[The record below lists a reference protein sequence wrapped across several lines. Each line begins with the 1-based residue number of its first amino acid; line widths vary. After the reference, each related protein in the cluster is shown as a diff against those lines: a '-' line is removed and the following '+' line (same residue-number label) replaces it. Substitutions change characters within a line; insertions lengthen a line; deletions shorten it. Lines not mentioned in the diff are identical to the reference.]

1 MNCKRHEL
9 TNCTRM
15 SRIVKN
21 QNLNPHS
28 EHSDGYLGH
37 SGRQSG
43 FSLIEALVAATI
55 FAIAATSM
63 TGVYLAVQRLNQA
76 ARSLTAV
83 QQNARFVMEDISKI
97 VRNGQINYAAY
108 GGPVPQPSAQYL
120 YLIDRD
126 GQPVRISYNAG
137 NQTLD
142 LQKGSGATTNY
153 MGAEV
158 RVLNF
163 RAYVWPDNDP
173 FIIPVPLEQ
182 PTVTVFLDLQ
192 SNLNPRFVERA
203 QMQTTVATRQYPR

>member
-43 FSLIEALVAATI
+43 FSLIEALVSATI
-55 FAIAATSM
+55 FAIAATSI
-63 TGVYLAVQRLNQA
+63 TGVYLSVQRLNQA

-97 VRNGQINYAAY
+97 VRNGQIDYAVY
-108 GGPVPQPSAQYL
+108 GGTVPQPYTEAL

-126 GQPVRISYNAG
+126 GTHVRITRPGFNLGLIKNG
-137 NQTLD
+137 NFTDYTGDEVQVLVFRVYIWPPTD
-142 LQKGSGATTNY
+142 PFATT
-153 MGAEV
+153 GTP
-158 RVLNF
+158 
-163 RAYVWPDNDP
+163 PD
-173 FIIPVPLEQ
+173 EQ

-192 SNLNPRFVERA
+192 SHLNPRFVERA
-203 QMQTTVATRQYPR
+203 QIQTTVATRQYPR

>member
-97 VRNGQINYAAY
+97 VRNGQVNYAAY
-108 GGPVPQPSAQYL
+108 GGSIPQPSTQTL
-120 YLIDRD
+120 HLIDRD
-126 GQPVRISYNAG
+126 GTVVRIALSG
-137 NQTLD
+137 DTLT
-142 LQKGSGATTNY
+142 LQKDGNSTNY
-153 MGAEV
+153 VGDEV

-163 RAYVWPDNDP
+163 RAYIWP
-173 FIIPVPLEQ
+173 
-182 PTVTVFLDLQ
+182 
-192 SNLNPRFVERA
+192 
-203 QMQTTVATRQYPR
+203 